1 MKYLNFQSKYNM
13 ELTQELFESLKGKA
27 NGIFDENRVSTYLEV
42 GVREGNTFK
51 TRTPLVTKHAVA
63 LDCWDLYEK
72 DSQNDMGRQRSEAFK
87 QYENLINFYN
97 DNPKIEIVRS
107 FSNNPI
113 YINRV
118 LDNYFDVIFIDGDH
132 SYEGVKEDLNNW
144 WSKCN
149 TLFCGHDYM
158 LKETV
163 WNGVRCGVKEAVDEF
178 VEEHKSEIK
187 QFRLHTESHNPTWFI
202 WKN

>member
-1 MKYLNFQSKYNM
+1 M

-27 NGIFDENRVSTYLEV
+27 NGIFDGNRVSTYLEV

-51 TRTPLVTKHAVA
+51 TRAPLVTKHAVA

-118 LDNYFDVIFIDGDH
+118 LDNKILV
-132 SYEGVKEDLNNW
+132 S
-144 WSKCN
+144 
-149 TLFCGHDYM
+149 
-158 LKETV
+158 
-163 WNGVRCGVKEAVDEF
+163 
-178 VEEHKSEIK
+178 
-187 QFRLHTESHNPTWFI
+187 
-202 WKN
+202 